1 MSTKSPSEAQQ
12 LEEQI
17 ISGDEVSSSKDG
29 HYDEEYSYKE
39 QRKIIHKVDR
49 RLITVAGLLVAVSL
63 MDRSNLGNAAIA
75 GYVHHPCRLISYRI
89 YVCRADRADRR

>member
-1 MSTKSPSEAQQ
+1 MASHHQQIEMSTKAQCEVQQ
-12 LEEQI
+12 LEKQI
-17 ISGDEVSSSKDG
+17 PGSDEAGNYKDG

-49 RLITVAGLLVAVSL
+49 RLLIVAGLLVAVSL

-75 GYVHHPCRLISYRI
+75 GYVQWPCRLL
-89 YVCRADRADRR
+89 